1 MAETRQI
8 LRRQAQGLKMKHNTP
23 PLANCEVVDTVATIT
38 LANERSRN
46 ALSLAMIDTLT
57 TFFTQL
63 AERRD
68 VRVVVV
74 QANGL
79 AFCAGHD
86 LRELTSHRED
96 DDGGHAFYSQTM
108 SACSTLMRH
117 IIGAPQPVIAAVD
130 GIATAAGC
138 QLVATCDLAVA
149 GPRARFCTPGVNIGL
164 FCSTPSVAL
173 GRIIGRKHAMEMLL
187 TGDVFS
193 AEDALRFGL
202 INHIAP
208 EDARTSA
215 QALAHRI
222 AVKSPRALVIGK
234 ETFYRQID
242 MPLAAAY
249 DHASAV
255 MVENM
260 MISDAREGIA
270 AFLEKRDPIWP
281 KD

>member
-1 MAETRQI
+1 MQ
-8 LRRQAQGLKMKHNTP
+8 QNTP
-23 PLANCEVVDTVATIT
+23 PLAHCHTLGAVALVT

-46 ALSLAMIDTLT
+46 ALSLAMIDALT
-57 TFFTQL
+57 ELFTQL

-68 VRVVVV
+68 IHVIVL
-74 QANGL
+74 QADGP

-86 LRELTSHRED
+86 LRELTAHRKD
-96 DDGGHAFYSQTM
+96 DDGGHAFYAQTM
-108 SACSTLMRH
+108 AACSALMRH
-117 IIGAPQPVIAAVD
+117 VIAVPQPVIAAVD

-149 GPRARFCTPGVNIGL
+149 GTHARFCTPGVNIGL

-173 GRIIGRKHAMEMLL
+173 ARNISRKHAMEMLL
-187 TGDVFS
+187 TGDIFG

-202 INHIAP
+202 VNRLAP
-208 EDARTSA
+208 EGARA
-215 QALAHRI
+215 AALALAQQI
-222 AVKSPRALVIGK
+222 AAKSPHALVIGK

-260 MISDAREGIA
+260 MIADAREGIS
-270 AFLEKRDPIWP
+270 AFLEKRAPVWP
-281 KD
+281 KE